1 MENINLSGITAVITL
16 GGKGTRLKNVTSGTP
31 KPLWPLIGIHTL
43 ERCVKV
49 LKEQGLKKFIW
60 IINYK
65 SGLFLQEA
73 KLLEDKYKINIYIYN
88 EKIPLGEA
96 GSILE
101 IIELLPDNFLF
112 INGDIIFDIDINR
125 FFEFHLFNKSD
136 ISFITHLT
144 THPEDSDCISE
155 TSSLR
160 INKYKFKN
168 EKTEIEKFYLGNAG
182 IALIKKEAA
191 IFVKKITLNKN
202 KIFSLFKDFIILAH
216 QNGLKVF
223 SYNTSE
229 YIKDMGTPD
238 RLKKVIDDIKSLV
251 VSNNSY
257 RNIQTALFLDRDNT
271 LIKCDEGSYITSM
284 DQLDLYESRIKKIS
298 KLAENFNLV
307 ILVTNQPQIAMGKVS
322 YQKVIDINT
331 KLILMC
337 KKKGLYISSFYIC
350 PHHNH
355 SGFDEEIKYLKTAC
369 FCRKPNPG
377 LFLEAS
383 YNRNISLER
392 SLLIGDSWR
401 DKFSAKKVGMRFLNV
416 KEL

>member
-16 GGKGTRLKNVTSGTP
+16 GGKGTRLKDITSDTP
-31 KPLWPLIGIHTL
+31 KPLWPLQGKHTL
-43 ERCVKV
+43 ERCISV
-49 LKEQGLKKFIW
+49 LKEQGLKEFIW

-65 SGLFLQEA
+65 SELFLREA
-73 KLLEDKYKINIYIYN
+73 KILEDKYKINIYIYN

-96 GSILE
+96 GSLLE

-112 INGDIIFDIDINR
+112 INGDIIFDIDINK
-125 FFEFHLFNKSD
+125 FFEFHIFNKSD

-160 INKYKFKN
+160 INQFKLKN
-168 EKTEIEKFYLGNAG
+168 EKTLIEKFYLGNAG
-182 IALIKKEAA
+182 IALIKKEAL

-202 KIFSLFKDFIILAH
+202 KNFSLFKDFIILSH
-216 QNGLKVF
+216 QNGLKIF

-238 RLKKVIDDIKSLV
+238 RLKKVEYDIKSFV
-251 VSNNSY
+251 VKNNSY

-271 LIKCDEGSYITSM
+271 LIKCDHGSYITSM
-284 DQLDLYESRIKKIS
+284 DHVVLYESRIKKIS
-298 KLAENFNLV
+298 KLAEDFNLV
-307 ILVTNQPQIAMGKVS
+307 IMVTNQPQIAMGKIS
-322 YQKVIDINT
+322 YQEVIDINSA
-331 KLILMC
+331 LILMC
-337 KKKGLYISSFYIC
+337 KKKGLDISCFYIC

-355 SGFDEEIKYLKTAC
+355 SGFNEEIKSLKTAC

-377 LFLEAS
+377 MFLEAS
-383 YNRNISLER
+383 FNRNISLER

-401 DKFSAKKVGMRFLNV
+401 DELSAKRVRMRFLNV